1 MMAQWLNRWRLA
13 SRRSIRVRLL
23 LTGGIAAAGPVLLML
38 LLTLALERRMNTRL
52 EHVLRQQTD
61 ERVGGVARGVM
72 SLLQTQFESIQ
83 QVLLANLNVLHDV
96 VRRRGGVH
104 LGSGSATWHARNQF
118 TGTTTTVT
126 LPRLL
131 AGENWLGQNLER
143 GTRTPVVDDA
153 VEMVGGT
160 ATIFQRMNQA
170 GDMLR
175 VATTV
180 VAKDGHRAIGTF
192 IPTTDAE
199 GVANP
204 VLAAVL
210 SGKTY
215 QGRAFVVDAWYQTV
229 YEPIHDG
236 SGAVIGMYYVGVKQE
251 SIPGLRESI
260 VGTKVGE
267 SGFVTVLGGT
277 GDQRGRFLISHGGT
291 RDGESVLEQAD
302 AAGRP
307 MIQEILQST
316 VDSAPGQMV
325 VHRYSW
331 KDIGETNAEPKV
343 VASTYFAP
351 WDWVVV
357 VTGYEADFGE
367 ARRDVNTMILTLV
380 LTLLGA
386 GTVLAGAAL
395 YLSARV
401 ARGLTTSVAALARS
415 ADRIALGEVDHEVQ
429 SLDEDEVGWLN
440 RSVAQILASQKALA
454 SAAAQLAKGDL
465 TAEVTLR
472 SENDVLGRSFLQV
485 RDTLRSLDTEMQ
497 RLANAGREGRLSE
510 RGDTTRFDGAYRGLV
525 EGMNRTLDAVV
536 APVREATAV
545 LERVARHD
553 LTATMEGE
561 YQGDHATIK
570 AAVNAAVGEMQSAIC
585 LIGHNAQAL
594 ATSSEELSAVA
605 TQMGATAEEAA
616 ARAGVVGSAS
626 AEVSQNVQSVAAGT
640 EEMTA
645 SIREIAKSAGEAAR
659 VAAQAVRVAEQT
671 DQTVAKLG
679 QSSAEIGVVI
689 KVITSIAQQ
698 TNLLALNATIEAAR
712 AGEAGKGFAVVANE
726 VKELAKQTA
735 QATEDIS
742 RKIEAIQG
750 DTRQAVGAIR
760 EISEVVTRINDIQTT
775 IAGAVEQQ
783 TATTN
788 EMGRTLAGAAR
799 GAQEIAANIGGVA
812 DAVEQ
817 TSGAAQNSQQ
827 ASQELARMAA
837 ELDQL
842 VGQFQYEEIVT
853 PDGASAAS
861 ARNPNNGSGG
871 IPGDAKGENGSR
883 KPGNR
888 LRYRRF

>member
-1 MMAQWLNRWRLA
+1 MVKSWLNRWRLA
-13 SRRSIRVRLL
+13 PRRSIRARLL
-23 LTGGIAAAGPVLLML
+23 LTGGIAAAGPVLFML
-38 LLTLALERRMNTRL
+38 LLTLGLERRMNTRMDQ
-52 EHVLRQQTD
+52 VLRHQTD
-61 ERVGGVARGVM
+61 ERLGGVAQGVM
-72 SLLQTQFESIQ
+72 SLLQTQFESLQ

-96 VRRRGGVH
+96 ARRRGGVH

-131 AGENWLGQNLER
+131 AGESWLGQNREP
-143 GTRTPVVDDA
+143 GTRTPVVDDV

-160 ATIFQRMNQA
+160 ATVFQRMNQA

-180 VAKDGHRAIGTF
+180 VAKDGHRAISTY
-192 IPTTDAE
+192 IPTTDAH
-199 GVANP
+199 GAANP
-204 VLAAVL
+204 VLATVL
-210 SGKTY
+210 SGETY

-229 YEPIHDG
+229 YEPIRDG

-251 SIPGLRESI
+251 SIPGLREFI
-260 VGTKVGE
+260 VGTKVGK

-277 GDQRGRFLISHGGT
+277 GDQRGRYLISHGGT
-291 RDGESVLEQAD
+291 RDGESILSQAD

-307 MIQEILQST
+307 MIQEILHAA
-316 VDSAPGQMV
+316 VDSAAGQMV

-331 KDIGETNAEPKV
+331 KDAGETTPESKV

-357 VTGYEADFGE
+357 VTGYEADFGA
-367 ARRDVNTMILTLV
+367 ARQDLRGMILTVV

-386 GTVLAGAAL
+386 GTAMAGVAL
-395 YLSARV
+395 YLSARA
-401 ARGLTTSVAALARS
+401 ARGLTTSVASLARS
-415 ADRIALGEVDHEVQ
+415 ADRIALGDVDHEVRT
-429 SLDEDEVGWLN
+429 SDEDEIGWLS

-454 SAAAQLAKGDL
+454 NAAARLAKGDL

-472 SENDVLGRSFLQV
+472 SEHDVLGRSFLQV

-510 RGDTTRFDGAYRGLV
+510 RGEMTRFDGAYRGLV
-525 EGMNRTLDAVV
+525 EGMNHTLDAVV

-545 LERVARHD
+545 LERVARRD

-561 YQGDHATIK
+561 YQGDHAAIK
-570 AAVNAAVGEMQSAIC
+570 AAVNAAVGEMRSAIC

-594 ATSSEELSAVA
+594 ASSSEELSAVA
-605 TQMGATAEEAA
+605 AEMGATAEVAA
-616 ARAGVVGSAS
+616 ARAGVVGTAS
-626 AEVSQNVQSVAAGT
+626 AEVSQNVQTVAAGT

-742 RKIEAIQG
+742 RKIEAIQA

-788 EMGRTLAGAAR
+788 EMGRTLADAAR
-799 GAQEIAANIGGVA
+799 GTQEIAANIGGVA
-812 DAVEQ
+812 GAVEQ

-837 ELDQL
+837 ELDDL
-842 VGQFQYEEIVT
+842 VGQFQYEEIFV
-853 PDGASAAS
+853 PAPRQLAELGASRER
-861 ARNPNNGSGG
+861 ARSLREISPRGADRRLPSGG
-871 IPGDAKGENGSR
+871 RN
-883 KPGNR
+883 
-888 LRYRRF
+888 